1 VLGCAF
7 LLGHG
12 KEFMK
17 ITANFDSG
25 NISVVKLDKPDDIQL
40 TINKDNLSD
49 FYQWF
54 HFRLQT
60 QAQIEHKIQII
71 NAKGAAFVEGWK
83 DYEAVASYDRETW
96 FRVDTEFDGDNVIIK
111 HVPELTSVY
120 YAYFA
125 PYSYERHM
133 DLLHQ
138 CQQAF
143 DCTLIDLGET
153 LDGKDMSMLMVGE
166 PDEDKKKVWVI
177 ARQHPGET
185 MAQWFIEGMMSRLLD
200 DEDGTTKALL
210 DKTVFYVVPNMN
222 PDGGARGH
230 LRTNAAGAN
239 LNREWAEPTMDRSP
253 EVYLVREKMIEI
265 GVDLFLDIHG
275 DEGLP
280 YNFVAGSEG
289 IPSYDE
295 RIAKLENQF
304 KAAYAVVTPEFQD
317 QHGYPKDAPGKAD
330 LTIAS
335 SWVAE
340 HFKCLSYTLEMPFK
354 DNADLPD
361 LVYGWSDVR
370 SEKLGSDILPA
381 ILAVVDDLR

>member
-1 VLGCAF
+1 
-7 LLGHG
+7 
-12 KEFMK
+12 
-17 ITANFDSG
+17 
-25 NISVVKLDKPDDIQL
+25 
-40 TINKDNLSD
+40 
-49 FYQWF
+49 
-54 HFRLQT
+54 
-60 QAQIEHKIQII
+60 
-71 NAKGAAFVEGWK
+71 
-83 DYEAVASYDRETW
+83 
-96 FRVDTEFDGDNVIIK
+96 
-111 HVPELTSVY
+111 
-120 YAYFA
+120 
-125 PYSYERHM
+125 
-133 DLLHQ
+133 
-138 CQQAF
+138 
-143 DCTLIDLGET
+143 
-153 LDGKDMSMLMVGE
+153 
-166 PDEDKKKVWVI
+166 
-177 ARQHPGET
+177 T

-289 IPSYDE
+289 IPSYDD